1 MNIQL
6 KILLNKNYLNYLSL
20 INSFSFLLIIST
32 KNSCVDIRTMKGKIS
47 KSVEGTFKKV
57 IKKGKYASE
66 LDSVKNVIS
75 SNKVK
80 INVKEKKNK
89 SE

>member
-1 MNIQL
+1 
-6 KILLNKNYLNYLSL
+6 
-20 INSFSFLLIIST
+20 
-32 KNSCVDIRTMKGKIS
+32 MKGKIS

-80 INVKEKKNK
+80 INVKEKKIRVSKRIFLKNNFIK
-89 SE
+89 YLSNVFIMN

>member
-1 MNIQL
+1 
-6 KILLNKNYLNYLSL
+6 
-20 INSFSFLLIIST
+20 
-32 KNSCVDIRTMKGKIS
+32 MKGKIS

-80 INVKEKKNK
+80 INVKEKKIRVSKRIFLKNNFTK
-89 SE
+89 YLSNVFIMI